1 MLEMMIIFAFFIF
14 YALFGQIFVTLL
26 MSLFSRSK
34 VKKSDHYKP
43 RVSLMIAAYNEENN
57 IEEKILNSLKLD
69 YPRELLRIVVVSDGS
84 TDDTDSIVESYAS
97 EGVHLVR
104 VEGRVGK
111 TEARNVAVLKEKSEI
126 IVFSDATAI
135 YEVDAISKL
144 VRNFNDPTVGMVS
157 GNLSYRDQKN
167 GRMGFATKLFW
178 KYENLIKNAQSKLKT
193 LTGAV
198 GCIHAF
204 RRELFYRLPANI
216 IEDFTGPLMIIA
228 NNHRVVFEREAI
240 AYERTTS
247 TPSQE
252 FKMRVRVIRGGM
264 KGFLFALPKLKE
276 AKKFGAIFQLLS
288 HKMMRWLMPFF
299 MFGFYLSNLLVL
311 LENEHVIFQF
321 TFAVQAFAYLLA
333 LLGLLDIKVK
343 GMNPFIN
350 FATYFVV
357 TNAASAVA
365 LFKTLTEDLE
375 ATWETNVY

>member
-1 MLEMMIIFAFFIF
+1 MLEMMIVFAFLIF
-14 YALFGQIFVTLL
+14 YALFGQILVTLL
-26 MSLFSRSK
+26 LSLFSRAK
-34 VKKSDHYKP
+34 VDKNENYKP
-43 RVSLMIAAYNEENN
+43 SVSLMIAAYNEEDN
-57 IEEKILNSLKLD
+57 IAEKIENSLKLD
-69 YPRELLRIVVVSDGS
+69 YPKDLLRIVVVSDGS
-84 TDDTDSIVESYAS
+84 TDDTDQIVETYSDK
-97 EGVHLVR
+97 GVHLVR

-135 YEVDAISKL
+135 YEADAISKL
-144 VRNFNDPTVGMVS
+144 VRNFNDPSVGMVS
-157 GNLSYRDQKN
+157 GNLNYREQKN
-167 GRMGFATKLFW
+167 GRMGIATKLFW
-178 KYENLIKNAQSKLKT
+178 KYENIIKKAQSRLRT

-228 NNHRVVFEREAI
+228 NKHRVVFEREAI

-264 KGFLFALPKLKE
+264 KGFLFALPKLRK

-288 HKMMRWLMPFF
+288 HKVMRWLLPFF
-299 MFGFYLSNLLVL
+299 MLGFYMSNLLVL
-311 LENEHVIFQF
+311 LENENALLQLTF
-321 TFAVQAFAYLLA
+321 TLQALFYSLA
-333 LLGLLDIKVK
+333 TLGLLNFKVK
-343 GMNPFIN
+343 GINSLIN